1 MCVKL
6 FYLLTNTKWFF
17 HSLGIVLISNNF
29 NSFISTFATDFV
41 SVSFKNSVSSLNIA
55 PVAGSIISNPKGPPN
70 IIFPKYQPFSL
81 NSTGTTFL
89 SYPALSKVTWYL
101 AFEKNP
107 APDFNFK
114 VAGVLPV

>member
-1 MCVKL
+1 M
-6 FYLLTNTKWFF
+6 
-17 HSLGIVLISNNF
+17 SSNF
-29 NSFISTFATDFV
+29 NSFVSTFATDFV
-41 SVSFKNSVSSLNIA
+41 SVSFKNYVSSLNIA
-55 PVAGSIISNPKGPPN
+55 PVAGSIINKPNGPPN
-70 IIFPKYQPFSL
+70 IIFPKYQPLSL

-107 APDFNFK
+107 EPDLSFN